1 VSQILCQRDDVIVVD
16 ASLNDYKVLAADEG
30 LGQLIW
36 RHFPTGELAL
46 RGADVSLASLWLV
59 NMQLTD
65 MDGAGFLALLRR
77 RSRHC
82 PVFLVSNE
90 YSPSDEIAALV
101 AGASAY
107 LWKPADLHWL
117 ELCRHAASRAAR
129 RKGRQRVL
137 G

>member
-1 VSQILCQRDDVIVVD
+1 VNQISCQLDDVIVVD
-16 ASLNDYKVLAADEG
+16 ASLNDYKVLAADNCLGG
-30 LGQLIW
+30 LNW

-46 RGADVSLASLWLV
+46 RGVDVSMASLWLV
-59 NMQLTD
+59 NLRLPD
-65 MDGAGFLALLRR
+65 MNGAGFLALLRH

-82 PVFLVSNE
+82 PVFLISNE
-90 YSPSDEIAALV
+90 YSLSDEVAARV

-107 LWKPADLHWL
+107 LWKPADSHWL
-117 ELCRHAASRAAR
+117 ELCRHAASRTAS

>member
-1 VSQILCQRDDVIVVD
+1 VNKTDCQLDDVIIVD
-16 ASLNDYKVLAADEG
+16 ESLNDYRVLADDEC
-30 LGQLIW
+30 LSSLIW
-36 RHFPTGELAL
+36 RHFPTGEEAL
-46 RGADVSLASLWLV
+46 RGVDVSLTSLWLV
-59 NMQLTD
+59 NMQLRD
-65 MDGAGFLALLRR
+65 MDGVGFLALLRH

-90 YSPSDEIAALV
+90 YSLSDELAARV

-117 ELCRHAASRAAR
+117 ELCRHAASRAAS
-129 RKGRQRVL
+129 RKGMQRAL